1 MRRIFLLRTA
11 GVLGA
16 SFTVASGALQVT
28 LAPLSGL
35 LLGVGGLGLGSGVV
49 TGGVVALLS
58 GGGSNESREEEG
70 GGGDEGV
77 AESGHG
83 CF

>member
-1 MRRIFLLRTA
+1 LGVGLLLA
-11 GVLGA
+11 VVSGPSGLVL
-16 SFTVASGALQVT
+16 SVS
-28 LAPLSGL
+28 SGL
-35 LLGVGGLGLGSGVV
+35 LLGVGRLGLGSGVV
-49 TGGVVALLS
+49 TGGVVAVLS

-70 GGGDEGV
+70 GGGEEGV